1 MVCIILLTTSMVN
14 KMKKSPFYH
23 INEFLHK
30 DKKNNIIC
38 HSEHKGEE
46 VTAVNIGLLPYKAL
60 KRFFYQ
66 MKENETAEIFLF
78 AAVFFYYIFKS
89 WYIVFTSVFVTVI
102 LYYIK
107 QNVRFNKI
115 YHCMK

>member
-38 HSEHKGEE
+38 HSEYKGEE

-66 MKENETAEIFLF
+66 MKKRNGRNFSICSGIFFTKFLNHGILF
-78 AAVFFYYIFKS
+78 LLRY
-89 WYIVFTSVFVTVI
+89 
-102 LYYIK
+102 LLL
-107 QNVRFNKI
+107 
-115 YHCMK
+115 

>member
-1 MVCIILLTTSMVN
+1 
-14 KMKKSPFYH
+14 MKKSPFYH

-66 MKENETAEIFLF
+66 MKKNEMAEIFLF
-78 AAVFFYYIFKS
+78 AVVFCFYYIFKS
-89 WYIVFTSVFVTVI
+89 WYIVFTLVLVVVI

>member
-1 MVCIILLTTSMVN
+1 MVN

-66 MKENETAEIFLF
+66 MKKRNGRNFSICSGILFFLLHF
-78 AAVFFYYIFKS
+78 
-89 WYIVFTSVFVTVI
+89 
-102 LYYIK
+102 
-107 QNVRFNKI
+107 
-115 YHCMK
+115 

>member
-60 KRFFYQ
+60 KRFF
-66 MKENETAEIFLF
+66 
-78 AAVFFYYIFKS
+78 FF
-89 WYIVFTSVFVTVI
+89 
-102 LYYIK
+102 IK
-107 QNVRFNKI
+107 
-115 YHCMK
+115 